1 LRACKAPRRIR
12 CLGNYIL
19 GRIICYTV

>member
-1 LRACKAPRRIR
+1 MKMV

-19 GRIICYTV
+19 LK

>member
-1 LRACKAPRRIR
+1 MNTNCAYCMKMV

-19 GRIICYTV
+19 LK

>member
-19 GRIICYTV
+19 GLIICYTV